1 MAKDFD
7 PRRILRKISNSL
19 TRVCFERAGVVAPI
33 PWDDMGETQVAPIF
47 SARQ

>member
-19 TRVCFERAGVVAPI
+19 SLATGAFQMLSRPPTGR
-33 PWDDMGETQVAPIF
+33 
-47 SARQ
+47 